1 MYGLSAVC
9 CSVGRHVGRC
19 RLVSVRLARANTRGV
34 LVAGAAG
41 VGRLCTPAAI
51 IAFTSLSGR
60 AYNVT
65 QLHTMSRV
73 PSVYLSVRLSV
84 CLSE

>member
-1 MYGLSAVC
+1 M
-9 CSVGRHVGRC
+9 
-19 RLVSVRLARANTRGV
+19 
-34 LVAGAAG
+34 AGAAG